1 MKVLIFFCLFL
12 MALSLRNTHKSQY
25 DLGYEA
31 GVATALQEKYESMSA
46 VEAKGFWSS
55 LFFLGSA
62 LKRNGY

>member
-31 GVATALQEKYESMSA
+31 GVADALQEKYESMS
-46 VEAKGFWSS
+46 EAELKGFFDWYWLGK
-55 LFFLGSA
+55 LFGS
-62 LKRNGY
+62 GY